1 MLPLGK
7 LMAQVECARG
17 LVVRVAPTLS
27 LAPSFYAVNLVAVT
41 IGNRL
46 EGLYSE
52 RTTNHGAKA
61 LLKSVL

>member
-17 LVVRVAPTLS
+17 LVARVARTLS
-27 LAPSFYAVNLVAVT
+27 LAPSFYVVNLVAVT

-46 EGLYSE
+46 EGSLF
-52 RTTNHGAKA
+52 RAHH
-61 LLKSVL
+61 